1 MHEESGFAISQNS
14 SYIIGVPFCSSASI
28 QTQSLGGHL
37 EFERSDGMTMVR
49 ETARQFA
56 EKEIRPTIMKYDES
70 QEFPYE
76 IMEKLGNLGFL
87 GVIFPETYGGAG
99 FGYLEYIT
107 IIEEI
112 SKVDPSVGLS
122 IAAHNSLCTNH
133 IYTFGNEAQRKKYL
147 PDLTTG
153 RKIGAWALT
162 EPTSGSDAGGMLTTA
177 IRDGNGYVLNGS
189 KNFITHGSVGDVT
202 VVMAN
207 VDRSREKKGISAF
220 IVDNDT
226 PGFIVSKKE
235 NKLGMR
241 CCDTSAL
248 AFDNCRVPLEN
259 RLGEEGSGFSQALAI
274 LDGGRISIAS
284 LALGIGQGALDAS
297 IKYSKERRQFGS
309 PIAEFQAIQWK
320 LSEMATQLEAARLLT
335 YRAGHLKN
343 SGKEIAMQSAMAK
356 YFASEVAVMATNEAV
371 QIHGGYGFIKD
382 FPVEKFYRD
391 VKLVTIGEG
400 TSEIQKLVIA
410 RNLFER

>member
-1 MHEESGFAISQNS
+1 MAEQLTIDQANLNFEFTESMRMVQEMA
-14 SYIIGVPFCSSASI
+14 
-28 QTQSLGGHL
+28 
-37 EFERSDGMTMVR
+37 RS
-49 ETARQFA
+49 FA
-56 EKEIRPTIMKYDES
+56 EKEIKPVVMKYDES

-76 IMEKLGNLGFL
+76 IMRKLGDLGFL
-87 GVIFPETYGGAG
+87 GVIFPEEYGGAG

-112 SKVDPSVGLS
+112 AKIDPSVGLS
-122 IAAHNSLCTNH
+122 IAAHNSLCSNH
-133 IYTFGNEAQRKKYL
+133 IFMFGNEEQKRKYIPGLASGK
-147 PDLTTG
+147 
-153 RKIGAWALT
+153 KIGAWALT

-177 IRDGNGYVLNGS
+177 TRDGDHYVLNGS

-202 VVMAN
+202 VVMALT
-207 VDRSREKKGISAF
+207 DKSKGKKGISAL
-220 IVDNDT
+220 IVENDT
-226 PGFIVSKKE
+226 PGFIISKKE

-248 AFDNCRVPLEN
+248 AFDNCRVPAEN
-259 RLGEEGSGFSQALAI
+259 LMDKEGSGFSQALAV

-284 LALGIGQGALDAS
+284 LALGIAQGAFEAS
-297 IKYSKERRQFGS
+297 VKYSKERKQFGK
-309 PIAEFQAIQWK
+309 PIGEFQAIQWK
-320 LSEMATQLEAARLLT
+320 IADMATQIEAARLLT
-335 YRAGHLKN
+335 YRAGYLKN
-343 SGKEIAMQSAMAK
+343 SGKDVTLESSMAK

-400 TSEIQKLVIA
+400 TTEVQKMVIA
-410 RNLFER
+410 RELLQ

>member
-1 MHEESGFAISQNS
+1 
-14 SYIIGVPFCSSASI
+14 
-28 QTQSLGGHL
+28 
-37 EFERSDGMTMVR
+37 MVR

-56 EKEIRPTIMKYDES
+56 EKEIRPTVMKYDES

-99 FGYLEYIT
+99 LGYLEYIT

-133 IYTFGNEAQRKKYL
+133 IYTFGNEAQRKKFL

-177 IRDGNGYVLNGS
+177 TRDGNEYILNGS

-207 VDRSREKKGISAF
+207 VDRLKEKKGISAF
-220 IVDNDT
+220 IVENDT

-248 AFDNCRVPLEN
+248 AFDNCRVPIEN
-259 RLGEEGSGFSQALAI
+259 LLGEEGSGFSQALAI

-284 LALGIGQGALDAS
+284 LALGIAQGALDAS
-297 IKYSKERRQFGS
+297 IRYSKERKQFGS

-335 YRAGHLKN
+335 YRAGHMKN

-356 YFASEVAVMATNEAV
+356 YFASEVAVMTTNEAV